1 MLRCCQQDFG
11 STFSLGRLI
20 LWHKTVLQEDISGG
34 NTNLF
39 KKSPWYYS
47 LQKKPKWV
55 PLNGANGWELRAQW
69 NILSKYYDILAKYLT
84 VLSNLSRQHH
94 SAVTQF
100 GFFGQVTNVGFFWKD
115 FFFRHKC
122 TLKHFNCLIIPATKG
137 KSEHYN

>member
-1 MLRCCQQDFG
+1 M
-11 STFSLGRLI
+11 LI
-20 LWHKTVLQEDISGG
+20 LPQNEAKKWRFSRDFWLKTWRIWRYFGVKLAISDKKLLATLHKTVLQEDISGG

-39 KKSPWYYS
+39 KKSPWYFS

-84 VLSNLSRQHH
+84 VLSNLSCQHH

-100 GFFGQVTNVGFFWKD
+100 GLFWNTDQMWD
-115 FFFRHKC
+115 F
-122 TLKHFNCLIIPATKG
+122 
-137 KSEHYN
+137 